1 MDYEFTAQP
10 LPGDLRYPL
19 DRRDLDA
26 ALVAGQVRNVSRVS
40 FQRRPRGDRVLQ
52 ADYWGEQPGAR
63 EGMAATFSPGTAWIT
78 VFAVP
83 AEIRDSVETTL
94 RAEGLSRLGDWLR
107 KASTADEAWRASGHF
122 MAISVVSDR
131 VVVTEH

>member
-1 MDYEFTAQP
+1 MDYEFSAQP

-26 ALVAGQVRNVSRVS
+26 ALEAGNVQNVSRVS

-52 ADYWGEQPGAR
+52 VDYWGEQPGAR
-63 EGMAATFSPGTAWIT
+63 EGMAATFLPGTAWIT

-94 RAEGLSRLGDWLR
+94 RTQGLPRLKDWLQR
-107 KASTADEAWRASGHF
+107 ASVADDAWRASGHF
-122 MAISVVSDR
+122 IAISVVRDK
-131 VVVTEH
+131 VGVTEH

>member
-1 MDYEFTAQP
+1 MDYEFSAQP

-19 DRRDLDA
+19 ERRDLDA
-26 ALVAGQVRNVSRVS
+26 ALEACNVQNVSRVS

-52 ADYWGEQPGAR
+52 ADYWGEEPGYR

-83 AEIRDSVETTL
+83 AEIRDAVEVTL
-94 RAEGLSRLGDWLR
+94 RAEGLPRLGDWLR
-107 KASTADEAWRASGHF
+107 KASAADDAWRATGHF
-122 MAISVVSDR
+122 IAISIVRDHVAI
-131 VVVTEH
+131 TEH

>member
-1 MDYEFTAQP
+1 MDYEFSSQP

-26 ALVAGQVRNVSRVS
+26 VLEAGQVQNVSRVS

-52 ADYWGEQPGAR
+52 ADYWGEQPGSR
-63 EGMAATFSPGTAWIT
+63 EGMAETFSPGTAWIT

-83 AEIRDSVETTL
+83 AEARDAVAATL
-94 RAEGLSRLGDWLR
+94 RAEGLPRLGEWLQR
-107 KASTADEAWRASGHF
+107 AAAADEAWRASGHF
-122 MAISVVSDR
+122 IAISVVAER
-131 VVVTEH
+131 VAVTEH